1 VGEAYWGQ
9 AGPRNNDWRPPCKH
23 PAECRLQIRRLTFI
37 DEPLRALLVAF
48 RPFSQFFDGF
58 RIDFLAFWLNRP
70 ARTRFHTPFRLR
82 GLGVQRETSY
92 QPLGRSDEGRMSSLI
107 SEETVAFVS
116 GVAAEARRV
125 ETPCGNGHMVWHLWG
140 DGPPL
145 ALLHGGYGSWTHWI
159 RNVIP
164 LSRAFSVAAPDL
176 PGLGESATPP
186 EPHTA
191 EGLARIVVEGLDIVF
206 RGQDRLHIAGFSFG
220 GVLGGHVAAQLG
232 DRVGAFTI
240 VGSNGLGLVRQPT
253 ALQRLAE
260 DAAEADA
267 FAVARHNLAALM
279 IADPGK
285 IDELAVYIQAQ
296 NAPRGRVK
304 SRRFS
309 RADTLARALPLIKAR
324 IDGIWGERDATAYP
338 HLDDR
343 ARALR
348 HIQPD
353 ARFEVIPGAGHWVQY
368 EAADRFNPLLA
379 NIAARGRIR

>member
-1 VGEAYWGQ
+1 
-9 AGPRNNDWRPPCKH
+9 
-23 PAECRLQIRRLTFI
+23 
-37 DEPLRALLVAF
+37 
-48 RPFSQFFDGF
+48 
-58 RIDFLAFWLNRP
+58 
-70 ARTRFHTPFRLR
+70 
-82 GLGVQRETSY
+82 
-92 QPLGRSDEGRMSSLI
+92 MSSLI
-107 SEETVAFVS
+107 SEETVAFVK

-125 ETPCGNGHMVWHLWG
+125 ETPCGDGHMIWHVWG
-140 DGPPL
+140 KGPPL

-164 LSRAFSVAAPDL
+164 LSRSFTVAAPDL

-191 EGLARIVVEGLDIVF
+191 EGLARIIVEGLDIVF
-206 RGQDRLHIAGFSFG
+206 RGGAGLHIAGFSFG

-232 DRVGAFTI
+232 DRLRSFTI

-253 ALQRLAE
+253 ALQRLQEGAS
-260 DAAEADA
+260 EADA
-267 FAVARHNLAALM
+267 LAVARHNLGALM

-309 RADTLARALPLIKAR
+309 RADTLARALPLVKAR

-348 HIQPD
+348 NIQPG

-379 NIAARGRIR
+379 DIAARGE

>member
-1 VGEAYWGQ
+1 MSG
-9 AGPRNNDWRPPCKH
+9 
-23 PAECRLQIRRLTFI
+23 
-37 DEPLRALLVAF
+37 LV
-48 RPFSQFFDGF
+48 SDGT
-58 RIDFLAFWLNRP
+58 LAF
-70 ARTRFHTPFRLR
+70 
-82 GLGVQRETSY
+82 VK
-92 QPLGRSDEGRMSSLI
+92 
-107 SEETVAFVS
+107 

-125 ETPCGNGHMVWHLWG
+125 ETPCGDGHMVWHVWG

-145 ALLHGGYGSWTHWI
+145 ALLHGGYGSWTHWV
-159 RNVIP
+159 RNVLT
-164 LSRAFSVAAPDL
+164 LSRTFTVAAPDL

-191 EGLARIVVEGLDIVF
+191 ERLANIVVEGLELVF
-206 RGQDRLHIAGFSFG
+206 PEFTGLHIAGFSFG

-232 DRVGAFTI
+232 DRVRTFTI

-253 ALQRLAE
+253 ELRRLPEGASEPEAL
-260 DAAEADA
+260 
-267 FAVARHNLAALM
+267 AVARHNLAALM
-279 IADPGK
+279 IADPAK

-338 HLDDR
+338 HVDDR

-348 HIQPD
+348 NVQPD

-368 EAADRFNPLLA
+368 EAADKFNPLLA
-379 NIAARGRIR
+379 DFAGRGNATSGE

>member
-1 VGEAYWGQ
+1 
-9 AGPRNNDWRPPCKH
+9 
-23 PAECRLQIRRLTFI
+23 
-37 DEPLRALLVAF
+37 
-48 RPFSQFFDGF
+48 
-58 RIDFLAFWLNRP
+58 
-70 ARTRFHTPFRLR
+70 
-82 GLGVQRETSY
+82 
-92 QPLGRSDEGRMSSLI
+92 MSSLI
-107 SEETVAFVS
+107 SEETVAFVRA
-116 GVAAEARRV
+116 VAAEARRI
-125 ETPCGNGHMVWHLWG
+125 ETPCGDGHMVWRLWG

-164 LSRAFSVAAPDL
+164 LSRAFSVGAPDL

-206 RGQDRLHIAGFSFG
+206 RGEGDLHIAGFSFG

-232 DRVGAFTI
+232 DRVRAFTI

-253 ALQRLAE
+253 ALHRLAE

-267 FAVARHNLAALM
+267 LAVARHNLAALM

-285 IDELAVYIQAQ
+285 IDELAVYLQAQ
-296 NAPRGRVK
+296 NAPRGRVR

-348 HIQPD
+348 NIQPD

-368 EAADRFNPLLA
+368 EAADRFNALLA
-379 NIAARGRIR
+379 DIAAQGRMR